1 MRIGELSRRVIME
14 YWYVLK
20 AIDNYYGFPGA
31 TAFRNRED
39 AYKYCIQEAKNKLLE
54 NNFSVKYFLL
64 ETKEDNDCVIWTIT
78 NEYESVKN
86 TVYLPKETLIEY
98 EKNTN
103 ASSFE
108 ISIKLAHNKD

>member
-1 MRIGELSRRVIME
+1 ME

-54 NNFSVKYFLL
+54 NNISVKYFLL
-64 ETKEDNDCVIWTIT
+64 ETKEDNDCVIWTFCPDCNFTWTIT
-78 NEYESVKN
+78 NEYESIKN
-86 TVYLPKETLIEY
+86 IVYLPKETLIEY

>member
-1 MRIGELSRRVIME
+1 ME
-14 YWYVLK
+14 YWYILK

-39 AYKYCIQEAKNKLLE
+39 AYKYCIQAAKDKLLE
-54 NNFSVKYFLL
+54 NNIGVKHFLS
-64 ETKEDNDCVIWTIT
+64 ETKEGNNCVICAKYPNCNFTWTIT
-78 NEYESVKN
+78 NEYDSIKS
-86 TVYLPKETLIEY
+86 TVYLPKETLMEY